1 MISESENRLLTEVEP
16 GAPMGD
22 YLRRFWHPVA
32 AASDLEDHATKAVR
46 FFGEDL
52 VLYRD
57 RSGTVGLLDRHC
69 PHRRADLSYGSVED
83 CGLRCSYHGWLFDA
97 DGACLEQPFDQTSNP
112 NSKFRDRATTR
123 QACKRHCA

>member
-1 MISESENRLLTEVEP
+1 MLTESENRQLTEVES

-32 AASDLEDHATKAVR
+32 AASELVDNGTKAVR

-57 RSGTVGLLDRHC
+57 RSGTFGLLDRHC
-69 PHRRADLSYGSVED
+69 PHRRADLSYGAVED

-97 DGACLEQPFDQTSNP
+97 DGSCLEQPFDQTSNP
-112 NSKFRDRATTR
+112 NSRFRDRAATDR
-123 QACKRHCA
+123 GA